1 MCIRSIGAASS
12 KRPNCNCRGGG
23 GLPPRRSSIVKVLRR
38 LSADGGRLSLRLE
51 GLFHTDGLADA
62 VDQRV
67 EAAAVSELPPDA
79 LQFLLTSRYCE
90 TDLLSDFAWTNFGAI
105 PRGWAKV
112 QAICDFVHERLGFSY
127 AAARPPQTAGD
138 HHRQS
143 HSS

>member
-12 KRPNCNCRGGG
+12 KRPNCNCRGG